1 MAAAALLAGALALS
15 GCSFDDNAS
24 YCDALSSAQ
33 AQWNDAG
40 ATLTDPT
47 AAARLVASVRQVEAS
62 APAEVRADWTSLRA
76 LFEKF
81 TVARPDLAALTRQ
94 MRSFEGSAK
103 RVETHARQTCGVDLG
118 S

>member
-1 MAAAALLAGALALS
+1 MAAATLLGGVLALAGCS
-15 GCSFDDNAS
+15 GDGNAS
-24 YCDALSSAQ
+24 YCDALTSAQ
-33 AQWNDAG
+33 AQWSDAG
-40 ATLTDPT
+40 TVLADPT

-62 APAEVRADWTSLRA
+62 APDEVRADWTSLRT

-103 RVETHARQTCGVDLG
+103 RVETHARETCGVDLG